1 MSNETQT
8 DLTNNNSVK
17 SNKDTKG
24 KKKFS
29 YAYILIGIIV
39 VLGIVMIIMSNKP
52 QVVSFNTPGYIGS
65 KINSVRITDTK
76 NGSIIDEPKLDLTN
90 KPYYDFLGWYDN
102 AAGTN

>member
-52 QVVSFNTPGYIGS
+52 QVVSFNTC
-65 KINSVRITDTK
+65 
-76 NGSIIDEPKLDLTN
+76 II
-90 KPYYDFLGWYDN
+90 
-102 AAGTN
+102 

>member
-29 YAYILIGIIV
+29 YAYILIVERRRDDGH
-39 VLGIVMIIMSNKP
+39 L
-52 QVVSFNTPGYIGS
+52 
-65 KINSVRITDTK
+65 R
-76 NGSIIDEPKLDLTN
+76 
-90 KPYYDFLGWYDN
+90 
-102 AAGTN
+102 